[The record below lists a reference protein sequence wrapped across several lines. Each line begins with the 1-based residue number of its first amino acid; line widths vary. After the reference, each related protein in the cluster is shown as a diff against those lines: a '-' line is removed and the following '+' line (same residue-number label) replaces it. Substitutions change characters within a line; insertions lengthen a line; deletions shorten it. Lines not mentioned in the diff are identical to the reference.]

1 MFNLKSRYNNLDK
14 VGQER
19 YRAIF
24 NALNANKTTLS
35 YEMGTDMLGNAICPI
50 LGIKV
55 PSLKEKNEYT
65 QKANSLISSIKSGSK
80 VSESKVSV
88 FRNSLA
94 ALNNSMTSV
103 YSLSKGETINDRGH
117 TFVSVSFKFKGK
129 VETIVMS
136 KEAES
141 AFIELGNELKFPINM
156 KDVYVEP
163 KKTGS
168 YVTIGELFPDLNN
181 LFNVKG

>member
-1 MFNLKSRYNNLDK
+1 MFNLLSRYNNLDK

-24 NALNANKTTLS
+24 NALNANVTTLS
-35 YEMGTDMLGNAICPI
+35 YEMGTDLLGNAICPI

-55 PSLKEKNEYT
+55 PSLKEKKEYT
-65 QKANSLISSIKSGSK
+65 QQANNLINSIQSGSK
-80 VSESKVSV
+80 AAESKVSV

-94 ALNNSMTSV
+94 ALNNSMTSE
-103 YSLSKGETINDRGH
+103 YSLSKGETINERGH

-136 KEAES
+136 KEAEK
-141 AFIELGNELKFPINM
+141 AFLELGNTLNFPINM
-156 KDVYVEP
+156 KEVYVEP
-163 KKTGS
+163 KKERG
-168 YVTIGELFPDLNN
+168 VTIGDLFPDLNK
-181 LFNVKG
+181 LFDVKG